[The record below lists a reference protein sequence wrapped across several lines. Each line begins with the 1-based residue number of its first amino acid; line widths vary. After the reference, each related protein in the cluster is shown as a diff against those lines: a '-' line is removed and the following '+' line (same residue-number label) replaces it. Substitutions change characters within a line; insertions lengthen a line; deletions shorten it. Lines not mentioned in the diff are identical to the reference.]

1 MEQFQNNV
9 LHCKIVKTF
18 NITSSTWKIIKREN
32 LEKSLCT
39 GDKVQNHV
47 CDLWTL
53 SWKSLHGLRNTF
65 GNCCLWINMCHPQM
79 QVKAPSRKKKSCV
92 NSESLL
98 WAKVHLKWIEAKWE
112 TVLWSGLLSALNSKA
127 CIRDGLRGHRICKG
141 TMNAERYIQV
151 LVQHM
156 LPSRWRLFR
165 KGLAYFR
172 KTVLRRGWRELKT
185 LGASWNTKYNREDP
199 GLLSS

>member
-1 MEQFQNNV
+1 MICNWQQVCNRIGCKNSFSPEFLKSKDGQRSVKKIHHQIMGQFQNNV
-9 LHCKIVKTF
+9 PHCKIVKTF
-18 NITSSTWKIIKREN
+18 NISSSTWKIIKREN

-39 GDKVQNHV
+39 GDKIQNHV

-127 CIRDGLRGHRICKG
+127 CIRDGLRGH
-141 TMNAERYIQV
+141 
-151 LVQHM
+151 
-156 LPSRWRLFR
+156 
-165 KGLAYFR
+165 
-172 KTVLRRGWRELKT
+172 
-185 LGASWNTKYNREDP
+185 
-199 GLLSS
+199 